1 MRIGNKEFN
10 IGDHICIV
18 SAKSVLHYDYGITGN
33 ENEYSKGVTGI
44 ITSESTYNENA
55 VCNLKVDK
63 SYVKL
68 YKNGI
73 TRLFKDDE
81 IELLR
86 G

>member
-10 IGDHICIV
+10 IGDHIRIV
-18 SAKSVLHYDYGITGN
+18 SAKSVLHYDYGMIGN
-33 ENEYSKGVTGI
+33 ENEYSRGVTGVI
-44 ITSESTYNENA
+44 ISESTYNENA
-55 VCNLKVDK
+55 VCNLKVDEL
-63 SYVKL
+63 YVKS

-81 IELLR
+81 IELLC